1 MKKRCTNCGVLNW
14 EVANRCVRCHAYF
27 PAPQIETSSSPL
39 PGILIKIVIVLF
51 LGVAGFFAY
60 NAYSDSAA
68 MDKQNEK
75 AKALIQKNYE
85 DEKRKR
91 DEEREK
97 KLAESIEKRYR
108 EEEERREFARPKVCR
123 WETDL
128 KNPVVERLV
137 CDKF

>member
-1 MKKRCTNCGVLNW
+1 MKKRCTNCGALNW
-14 EVANRCVRCHAYF
+14 EVADRCVKCHAF
-27 PAPQIETSSSPL
+27 FAAPQVETSSSPL

-60 NAYSDSAA
+60 NAYSDSVAL
-68 MDKQNEK
+68 DKRNEK

-108 EEEERREFARPKVCR
+108 EEEERRRLARPKMCM
-123 WETDL
+123 WETDPI
-128 KNPVVERLV
+128 NPHMKRQV
-137 CDKF
+137 CYQ